1 MQPGP
6 PGRQAWRIAK
16 AGRECHLRGM
26 AKKKVSAVAQARA
39 TAAAKKGG
47 GGGINKVV
55 VLMIL
60 AALVPFS
67 LPTVVLVFFTML
79 PTLVSWATEK
89 GPNKYAFL
97 CVGGL
102 NFAGVFPYL
111 FSLWFGVHTLD
122 EAFRM
127 LTDPLML
134 MTAYGCA
141 GIGYGIYA
149 AMPPMVANYLASS
162 SQRRVNALKSVQKKL
177 VEDWGDEVSKKG
189 G

>member
-1 MQPGP
+1 
-6 PGRQAWRIAK
+6 
-16 AGRECHLRGM
+16 M
-26 AKKKVSAVAQARA
+26 AKKMSAVEQARA
-39 TAAAKKGG
+39 AAKAKKGG
-47 GGGINKVV
+47 GGGAGINKGV
-55 VLMIL
+55 VLAIL

-79 PTLVSWATEK
+79 PTLASWATEK

-102 NFAGVFPYL
+102 NFSGLFPYL

-127 LTDPLML
+127 VTDPMML

-141 GIGYGIYA
+141 MAGWAIYA
-149 AMPPMVANYLASS
+149 AMPPMVASYLSAS
-162 SQRRVNALKSVQKKL
+162 SQRRVNNLKAAQKKL
-177 VEDWGDEVSKKG
+177 IEEWGDEVAKKG
-189 G
+189 S

>member
-1 MQPGP
+1 MIP
-6 PGRQAWRIAK
+6 R
-16 AGRECHLRGM
+16 M
-26 AKKKVSAVAQARA
+26 AKKSVSAVAQAK
-39 TAAAKKGG
+39 AAAAQKKGG
-47 GGGINKVV
+47 ASPGGINKGV
-55 VLMIL
+55 VLAIL

-67 LPTVVLVFFTML
+67 LPTVVLIFFTML

-111 FSLWFGVHTLD
+111 FGLWFGVDTLD

-141 GIGYGIYA
+141 GIGWAIYGG
-149 AMPPMVANYLASS
+149 MPPMVASYLASS
-162 SQRRVNALKSVQKKL
+162 SKRRVNNLKSAQKKL
-177 VEDWGDEVSKKG
+177 IEDWGDEVAKKG
-189 G
+189 S

>member
-1 MQPGP
+1 
-6 PGRQAWRIAK
+6 
-16 AGRECHLRGM
+16 M
-26 AKKKVSAVAQARA
+26 AKKSVSAVAQAKA
-39 TAAAKKGG
+39 AAAAKKGG
-47 GGGINKVV
+47 GGGTGINKGV
-55 VLMIL
+55 VLAIL

-67 LPTVVLVFFTML
+67 LPTVVLIFFTML

-127 LTDPLML
+127 LTDPIML

-141 GIGYGIYA
+141 GIGWAIYGG
-149 AMPPMVANYLASS
+149 MPPRVVSYLAASS
-162 SQRRVNALKSVQKKL
+162 KRRVGNLKSAQKKL
-177 VEDWGDEVSKKG
+177 IEDWGDEVTKKNG
-189 G
+189 

>member
-1 MQPGP
+1 
-6 PGRQAWRIAK
+6 
-16 AGRECHLRGM
+16 M
-26 AKKKVSAVAQARA
+26 AKKNVSAVAHAKA
-39 TAAAKKGG
+39 MAAAKKGG
-47 GGGINKVV
+47 GGSGGINKGV
-55 VLMIL
+55 VLAIL

-67 LPTVVLVFFTML
+67 LPTVLLVFFTML

-102 NFAGVFPYL
+102 NFSGVFPYL

-127 LTDPLML
+127 LTDPVML

-141 GIGYGIYA
+141 MIGWGIYG
-149 AMPPMVANYLASS
+149 AMPPMVASYLAASS
-162 SQRRVNALKSVQKKL
+162 KRRVGSLKSVQKKL
-177 VEDWGDEVSKKG
+177 IEDWGDEVAKKG
-189 G
+189 T

>member
-1 MQPGP
+1 
-6 PGRQAWRIAK
+6 
-16 AGRECHLRGM
+16 M
-26 AKKKVSAVAQARA
+26 AKKPVSAVEQARA
-39 TAAAKKGG
+39 AAAAKKAGG
-47 GGGINKVV
+47 GPGVNKAV
-55 VLMIL
+55 VLVII

-67 LPTVVLVFFTML
+67 LPTVVVVFFTML

-111 FSLWFGVHTLD
+111 FGLWFGVHTLD

-127 LTDPLML
+127 LTDPIML

-141 GIGYGIYA
+141 AIGYGLYTV
-149 AMPPMVANYLASS
+149 MPPAVANFLAAS

-177 VEDWGDEVSKKG
+177 IEDWGDEVAKKG

>member
-1 MQPGP
+1 M
-6 PGRQAWRIAK
+6 AK
-16 AGRECHLRGM
+16 A
-26 AKKKVSAVAQARA
+26 KVSAVAQAKA
-39 TAAAKKGG
+39 AAAAKKGG
-47 GGGINKVV
+47 GGGGINKGV
-55 VLMIL
+55 VLAIL

-67 LPTVVLVFFTML
+67 LPTVVLVFITML

-127 LTDPLML
+127 LTDPIML

-141 GIGYGIYA
+141 GIGWGIYG
-149 AMPPMVANYLASS
+149 AMPPMVASYLAASS
-162 SQRRVNALKSVQKKL
+162 KRRVGNLKSAQKKL
-177 VEDWGDEVSKKG
+177 IEDWGDDVAKKAG
-189 G
+189 A